1 MSDRIINLILSSLPN
16 KNKQPT
22 AIQWLTT
29 SAAGGIGSTI
39 KHLSSSE
46 KERFIRALK
55 RETDSSSDAELVQKI
70 RTTISVHELNRLI
83 VICLRETFE

>member
-1 MSDRIINLILSSLPN
+1 MLKIVIYVKKHDFEHENDRKSSDKSENV
-16 KNKQPT
+16 Q
-22 AIQWLTT
+22 
-29 SAAGGIGSTI
+29 GIGSTI